1 MVMIVKLLNLV
12 IVVIFFILVKSII
25 CSSSSTTIDLRTYF
39 SGNNNNNNHNDLG
52 FVFTGAN
59 NFNYLGYSVSNLG
72 DVNADGI
79 DDIILGAYGASSLN
93 RGYSTGIAYVI
104 FGQQSNNNNS
114 YIINL
119 NTFVSGGK
127 GFIIYGARMY
137 DCVGASVSNA
147 GDINGDGINDMIIG
161 AENTTVTIGKNNAD
175 DDDNYNSIRYNAGM
189 AYVILGRRISSDID
203 LNHFKSGSL
212 GYKIYGASSYSYLT
226 GGTGISTAGDF
237 NNDGIDDFMIS
248 SIGTTYGRDHCGITY
263 IIFGRSNNKYNS
275 FTSIDLLYN
284 PTISIFGAKSYDY
297 AGYSISGGGDI
308 NGDGI
313 TDIIIGAPLA
323 SPYGRSNAGIIYII
337 YGSQRYSTNSSAVDL
352 SRFTSG
358 RLGFKVNGAF
368 GDSYFGG
375 DSIGLAVSHGGDV
388 NNDSYTDIIIAG
400 YMTAVY
406 VLFGRSTISSDID
419 LFDFIS
425 SKRNGFIIYA
435 ETTGYRLGTSVKYA
449 GDCNHDG
456 IDDIIISSLYAS
468 VLDRF
473 QAGIAYIIFGHP
485 VDWSYTD
492 LYLSLLDSTKGIK
505 IYGAASYDYTG
516 GSVSTAGDYNG
527 DGISDYLIGADGV
540 SVNGRELNG
549 AVYTLFGPVG
559 SSSSSSRPSVYPT
572 TFSPSHT
579 HSPTIII
586 PTSTPTTNKPS
597 ILPTSSNPST
607 IKPSMIPSTSRPT
620 IYPTTSLPST
630 KTPSIMPSTDEP
642 TQYSTSTSPSSIIPT
657 STPTTSVPTT
667 TPSTSNPITSRPS
680 NPSTSKPFPV
690 LTPSPSFKV
699 SNTVP
704 SIKPT
709 NNNITHSQ
717 SDSTIW
723 IILPILFVTIVGTL
737 YAYYRCSN
745 GASKIYHSISSH
757 HHSHG
762 DDSIVNNDFTSV
774 VVVIDDNDNNEND
787 GENDDES
794 DDDGDDDGD
803 DECSN
808 GSDSTE
814 DLEPL
819 FRISR
824 VPVVAVATASEVSTL
839 PTAMA
844 TIDGDILYL
853 DLSAIVR
860 N

>member
-1 MVMIVKLLNLV
+1 MIVKLLNLV
-12 IVVIFFILVKSII
+12 IVIIFFILVKII
-25 CSSSSTTIDLRTYF
+25 KCSSSSRTIDLRTYF
-39 SGNNNNNNHNDLG
+39 SGNNNNNHNDLG
-52 FVFTGAN
+52 LVFTGAN
-59 NFNYLGYSVSNLG
+59 NFNYLGYSASNLG

-79 DDIILGAYGASSLN
+79 DDIIVGAYGSSSLS
-93 RGYSTGIAYVI
+93 RGYNTGIAYVI
-104 FGQQSNNNNS
+104 FGQQSNDNNNS

-119 NTFVSGGK
+119 NTFVSGSK
-127 GFIIYGARMY
+127 GFIIYGARMH

-161 AENTTVTIGKNNAD
+161 AENTTVTIGKNNVD

-203 LNHFKSGSL
+203 LNNFKSGSL
-212 GYKIYGASSYSYLT
+212 GYKIYGASSYSYLA

-248 SIGTTYGRDHCGITY
+248 SIGSTYGRDHCGITF
-263 IIFGRSNNKYNS
+263 IIFGNNKYNS

-284 PTISIFGAKSYDY
+284 PTLSICGAKSYDY

-337 YGSQRYSTNSSAVDL
+337 YGSQSYSTNSSAIDL

-368 GDSYFGG
+368 GDSFFGG
-375 DSIGLAVSHGGDV
+375 DTIGLAVSHGGDV

-425 SKRNGFIIYA
+425 SKRTGFIIYA

-468 VLDRF
+468 VLDRI
-473 QAGIAYIIFGHP
+473 QTGIAYVIFGHP
-485 VDWSYTD
+485 VDYSYTD

-505 IYGAASYDYTG
+505 IFGAASNDYTG

-540 SVNGRELNG
+540 SVNGRKLNG
-549 AVYTLFGPVG
+549 AVYTLFGRVG

-579 HSPTIII
+579 HSPTRIM
-586 PTSTPTTNKPS
+586 PTRTPTTNEPS
-597 ILPTSSNPST
+597 GLPTSSNPST
-607 IKPSMIPSTSRPT
+607 IKPSMIPRTFRPT

-642 TQYSTSTSPSSIIPT
+642 SQSPTSTSPSSIIPT
-657 STPTTSVPTT
+657 STPTTSAPTT
-667 TPSTSNPITSRPS
+667 ISSTSNPSISRPS
-680 NPSTSKPFPV
+680 NPSTSRPFRV
-690 LTPSPSFKV
+690 LTQSPSFKV
-699 SNTVP
+699 SNNIP

-709 NNNITHSQ
+709 INNITHPQ
-717 SDSTIW
+717 SDSTVW
-723 IILPILFVTIVGTL
+723 IILPILFVTIIGTL
-737 YAYYRCSN
+737 YVYYRCSN
-745 GASKIYHSISSH
+745 GAVKIYHSISS

-762 DDSIVNNDFTSV
+762 DDSIVNNDFTAVGV
-774 VVVIDDNDNNEND
+774 VDDNGNNEND

-794 DDDGDDDGD
+794 DNDGD

-839 PTAMA
+839 PTAIA

-853 DLSAIVR
+853 DLSTIVR

>member
-1 MVMIVKLLNLV
+1 MIVKLLNLV
-12 IVVIFFILVKSII
+12 IVVFFILNKTIV
-25 CSSSSTTIDLRTYF
+25 SSFSSRTIDLRTYF
-39 SGNNNNNNHNDLG
+39 SGNNNDLG

-79 DDIILGAYGASSLN
+79 DDIIVGAYGSSSLN
-93 RGYSTGIAYVI
+93 RGYNTGIAYVI
-104 FGQQSNNNNS
+104 FGQQSNNDS
-114 YIINL
+114 YILNL
-119 NTFVSGGK
+119 NTFVSGSK
-127 GFIIYGARMY
+127 GFIIYGARMH
-137 DCVGASVSNA
+137 DCVGASVRNA

-161 AENTTVTIGKNNAD
+161 AENTTVTIGKKNNVDD
-175 DDDNYNSIRYNAGM
+175 DDDNYSSIRYNAGM

-203 LNHFKSGSL
+203 LNNFKSGPL
-212 GYKIYGASSYSYLT
+212 GYKIYGASSYSYLA
-226 GGTGISTAGDF
+226 GGTGTSIAGDF
-237 NNDGIDDFMIS
+237 NNDGIDDFMVS
-248 SIGTTYGRDHCGITY
+248 SIGTTYGRDNCGITY
-263 IIFGRSNNKYNS
+263 VIFGSSNNKYNS

-284 PTISIFGAKSYDY
+284 PTLSIFGAKSNDY

-337 YGSQRYSTNSSAVDL
+337 YGSQRYSTNSSAIDL

-368 GDSYFGG
+368 GDSFIGG
-375 DSIGLAVSHGGDV
+375 DAIGLAVSHGGDV
-388 NNDSYTDIIIAG
+388 NNDGYSDIIIAG

-406 VLFGRSTISSDID
+406 VLFGRNTISSDID
-419 LFDFIS
+419 LYDFMS

-473 QAGIAYIIFGHP
+473 QAGIAYVIFGQP

-492 LYLSLLDSTKGIK
+492 LYLSLLDRTKGIK

-527 DGISDYLIGADGV
+527 DGISDYLIGADGA
-540 SVNGRELNG
+540 SINGRKLNG
-549 AVYTLFGPVG
+549 VVYAIFGRVG
-559 SSSSSSRPSVYPT
+559 SPSSSSRPSVYPT
-572 TFSPSHT
+572 TFSPSRT
-579 HSPTIII
+579 HSPTTIK
-586 PTSTPTTNKPS
+586 PTRIPTTNKPS
-597 ILPTSSNPST
+597 SLPTSSKPST
-607 IKPSMIPSTSRPT
+607 IKPSMIPRTSRPT
-620 IYPTTSLPST
+620 IYPTISSPST
-630 KTPSIMPSTDEP
+630 RTPSIMPSTVEP
-642 TQYSTSTSPSSIIPT
+642 SQSPSSTSLSSIIPT
-657 STPTTSVPTT
+657 SIPTTSAPTT
-667 TPSTSNPITSRPS
+667 ILSTSIPTTSRPS
-680 NPSTSKPFPV
+680 NSITSRPFPV
-690 LTPSPSFKV
+690 LTQSPSFKV
-699 SNTVP
+699 STNIP

-709 NNNITHSQ
+709 NNNITHPE
-717 SDSTIW
+717 SDSTVW
-723 IILPILFVTIVGTL
+723 IILPILFVTIVCTL
-737 YAYYRCSN
+737 YAYYRYST

-757 HHSHG
+757 QHSHG
-762 DDSIVNNDFTSV
+762 DDSIVNNDVTSV
-774 VVVIDDNDNNEND
+774 AVIDDNDNNEN
-787 GENDDES
+787 ENES
-794 DDDGDDDGD
+794 DDDGD

-808 GSDSTE
+808 GSDSIE

-824 VPVVAVATASEVSTL
+824 VSPVVAVATASEVSTL
-839 PTAMA
+839 PTAVA